1 MAMTGIVSDLKKVFI
16 LKMIFLNEKINGLV
30 VW

>member
-1 MAMTGIVSDLKKVFI
+1 MTGIVSDLKKVFI
-16 LKMIFLNEKINGLV
+16 LQIIFLNEKINGLV